1 MLPYTITWSP
11 EPSVPPPPAFSTTAP
26 VLNEKLLSHTESTL
40 TSDETEESNPI
51 PNATYPPDQVTRSA
65 DPLAQNEH
73 STTTSTTKEI
83 ARTGFRKR
91 KGHRKSHNGC
101 LQCKRRKI
109 KVFPFSF
116 PLSPFPFPLSPFTPP
131 RLSNLGLM
139 NGYYLV
145 SRKLPHVP

>member
-11 EPSVPPPPAFSTTAP
+11 GSPVPPLPAFSTSAP
-26 VLNEKLLSHTESTL
+26 VLNEKLLSHTESPFTL
-40 TSDETEESNPI
+40 DETEESNPI
-51 PNATYPPDQVTRSA
+51 PNATYPSNQVTRSA
-65 DPLAQNEH
+65 DRPAQNQH
-73 STTTSTTKEI
+73 SPSRLPTSTPKEI

-116 PLSPFPFPLSPFTPP
+116 PLSPFTPP

-139 NGYYLV
+139 NGWILV